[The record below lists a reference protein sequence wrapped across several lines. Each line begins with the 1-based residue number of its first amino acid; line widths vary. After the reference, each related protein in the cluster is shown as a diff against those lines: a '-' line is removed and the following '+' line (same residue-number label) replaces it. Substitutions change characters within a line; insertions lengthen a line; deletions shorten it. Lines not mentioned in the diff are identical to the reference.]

1 MSSAVAWWTVVLV
14 VGALNYLSR
23 LSFIALFARLDI
35 PPVVAR
41 ALRFV
46 PAAMLTAIVVPAVVF
61 TAPAT
66 LAFSYTNPKL
76 VAALAAAF
84 LAWYTRS
91 ATVTMVGGMIALWIV
106 QWVFRIMGTIA

>member
-1 MSSAVAWWTVVLV
+1 MSSALGWWAVILA

-23 LSFIALFARLDI
+23 LSFIALFARI
-35 PPVVAR
+35 EMPTFVAR

-61 TAPAT
+61 VAPET

-76 VAALAAAF
+76 VAALVAWAVAWRTGNAMATMGVGMATLW
-84 LAWYTRS
+84 LA
-91 ATVTMVGGMIALWIV
+91 
-106 QWVFRIMGTIA
+106 QWLLPAGVA

>member
-1 MSSAVAWWTVVLV
+1 MSSTIAWWAVIIV

-23 LSFIALFARLDI
+23 LSFIAVFARVEMS
-35 PPVVAR
+35 PRVAR

-66 LAFSYTNPKL
+66 LEFSFTNPKL
-76 VAALAAAF
+76 VATLIAAF
-84 LAWYTRS
+84 LAWRTQS
-91 ATVTMVGGMIALWIV
+91 AAVTLVAGMIALWV
-106 QWVFRIMGTIA
+106 MQWLVRASG